1 MSWSRSPCARAD
13 PRTSRAATGA
23 HSRAWTVACRLGFP
37 SNAVRFR
44 GSTARFRAPV
54 AHRALSSRPAFP
66 AHAASTCAV
75 SSWVTSGTS
84 TAPPPNLSRA
94 SRRRAHRERRK
105 TRRVLRETRAA
116 AATGTTDAR
125 LETRERRRGEMCSPD
140 RETRFRRTRAVV
152 STRRGVPALFRPRAS
167 RVGGRLVEGC
177 AAPRR
182 ILARRTVGHLLS
194 RSRGHSPPRPPCLS
208 DPSAPA

>member
-1 MSWSRSPCARAD
+1 MVTLSMRVRRPSDLARGHRRPFPCLDGRV
-13 PRTSRAATGA
+13 S
-23 HSRAWTVACRLGFP
+23 
-37 SNAVRFR
+37 FR
-44 GSTARFRAPV
+44 VSVKR
-54 AHRALSSRPAFP
+54 RALSRIHRPLPRSRRSPRPLFATRLSCP
-66 AHAASTCAV
+66 RSLYV
-75 SSWVTSGTS
+75 RGIILGYKRYVDGP
-84 TAPPPNLSRA
+84 TAEPLPRVA
-94 SRRRAHRERRK
+94 RRAHRERTK
-105 TRRVLRETRAA
+105 TRLVLRETRAA

-182 ILARRTVGHLLS
+182 ILAKRTVGHLLS